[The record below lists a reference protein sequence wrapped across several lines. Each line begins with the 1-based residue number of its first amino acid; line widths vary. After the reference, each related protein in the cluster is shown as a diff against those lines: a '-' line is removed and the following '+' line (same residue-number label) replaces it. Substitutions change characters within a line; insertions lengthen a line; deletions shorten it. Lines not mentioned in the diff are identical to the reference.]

1 MKCFVFAS
9 NSGRDHRGGHSQ
21 NESVHPSFL
30 SIPDSPVI
38 MSGSALRL
46 SRAGIA
52 GAGAG
57 ARNAT
62 SRRRAM
68 APTIAMTTGTTLPS
82 APPRLPRAR
91 SLALSTFA
99 TTSRRPAQHHRPA
112 LSARPLPAVC
122 RASEDDDS
130 ASSSSS
136 SSSSSAAPDAAPRS
150 DDVLPDSLTD
160 AIHESAKATVDA
172 MNSGFSKCVVEIL
185 LPDFWDPNSGPV
197 YSEEG
202 DQQRFWKMTKR
213 FIDDVVAESAESA
226 KVKAIYPDAGVAAML
241 RNQWDDASFS
251 VASLNDRKPVD
262 EEDELV
268 VMAAPD
274 PPSLD
279 DIVKISNGLLPTQ
292 TLVMFNPRLASGDVG
307 VGLAMRRLR
316 ERFMGEFMTTYSLRP
331 IGDIGSVFK
340 RFPSQWQVFIA
351 DKDAPGRYVLAA
363 ERPSRPGGEELDLIV
378 MNALGGG
385 DGDGETGEE
394 LGLGDQVSLFARQ
407 MQRFMKSLTN

>member
-1 MKCFVFAS
+1 MKCFVARKS
-9 NSGRDHRGGHSQ
+9 PAGTRGVGHSE
-21 NESVHPSFL
+21 NESIVPLPPRQPS
-30 SIPDSPVI
+30 PPVI
-38 MSGSALRL
+38 IMRGSALRL

-52 GAGAG
+52 GAGA
-57 ARNAT
+57 RNAT
-62 SRRRAM
+62 SSRAM
-68 APTIAMTTGTTLPS
+68 APTIAMTTG
-82 APPRLPRAR
+82 
-91 SLALSTFA
+91 SLSGLA
-99 TTSRRPAQHHRPA
+99 SRRPAQYHQHHRPA
-112 LSARPLPAVC
+112 LSGRPLPAVC

-130 ASSSSS
+130 ASASS
-136 SSSSSAAPDAAPRS
+136 AAPRS

>member
-1 MKCFVFAS
+1 MLRAARHVTVGAA
-9 NSGRDHRGGHSQ
+9 GRTGQRHAVKQPSAGG
-21 NESVHPSFL
+21 
-30 SIPDSPVI
+30 
-38 MSGSALRL
+38 
-46 SRAGIA
+46 RAGPVVVRPSRNLNAGHPPPLRRVGVCYAGDEA
-52 GAGAG
+52 GAGSEAG
-57 ARNAT
+57 VGAG
-62 SRRRAM
+62 SS
-68 APTIAMTTGTTLPS
+68 P
-82 APPRLPRAR
+82 
-91 SLALSTFA
+91 
-99 TTSRRPAQHHRPA
+99 
-112 LSARPLPAVC
+112 
-122 RASEDDDS
+122 D
-130 ASSSSS
+130 ASS
-136 SSSSSAAPDAAPRS
+136 AVPRS

-202 DQQRFWKMTKR
+202 DQLRFWKMTRR
-213 FIDDVVAESAESA
+213 FIDDIVSNSAESA
-226 KVKAIYPDAGVAAML
+226 RVKAIYPDAGVAAML
-241 RNQWDDASFS
+241 RNQWTDATFS

-262 EEDELV
+262 PEDELV

-279 DIVKISNGLLPTQ
+279 DIVKISNALLPTQ

-340 RFPSQWQVFIA
+340 RFPSNWQVFIA
-351 DKDAPGRYVLAA
+351 DNDAPGRYVLAA

-378 MNALGGG
+378 MSALGGANG
-385 DGDGETGEE
+385 DGGEGGEGGE
-394 LGLGDQVSLFARQ
+394 DLGLGDKVSLFARQ
-407 MQRFMKSLTN
+407 MQRFMKSLSN

>member
-1 MKCFVFAS
+1 MWAS
-9 NSGRDHRGGHSQ
+9 GYGTTCLRVDRAQRPLSNFPHVVDTMIRTIQRIPAGATGRTGRVQTTTQPCAGGRARTAPLSRNSSASHT
-21 NESVHPSFL
+21 P
-30 SIPDSPVI
+30 
-38 MSGSALRL
+38 ALRRL
-46 SRAGIA
+46 VCYAGEGEGEGAEA
-52 GAGAG
+52 GASSAVPGAEEEV
-57 ARNAT
+57 
-62 SRRRAM
+62 
-68 APTIAMTTGTTLPS
+68 P
-82 APPRLPRAR
+82 
-91 SLALSTFA
+91 
-99 TTSRRPAQHHRPA
+99 
-112 LSARPLPAVC
+112 PAV
-122 RASEDDDS
+122 
-130 ASSSSS
+130 
-136 SSSSSAAPDAAPRS
+136 PRS

-202 DQQRFWKMTKR
+202 DQLRFWKMTRR
-213 FIDDVVAESAESA
+213 FIDDIVSNSAESA

-241 RNQWDDASFS
+241 RNQWTDATFS

-262 EEDELV
+262 PEDELV

-279 DIVKISNGLLPTQ
+279 DIVKISNALLPTQ

-340 RFPSQWQVFIA
+340 RFPSNWQVFIA
-351 DKDAPGRYVLAA
+351 DNDAPGRYVLAA

-378 MNALGGG
+378 MSALGGG
-385 DGDGETGEE
+385 NAEGGEGGNDGEE
-394 LGLGDQVSLFARQ
+394 LGLGDKVSLFARQ
-407 MQRFMKSLTN
+407 MQRFMKSLSN

>member
-1 MKCFVFAS
+1 MPDANDICSKTSCVARV
-9 NSGRDHRGGHSQ
+9 GRGR
-21 NESVHPSFL
+21 
-30 SIPDSPVI
+30 
-38 MSGSALRL
+38 
-46 SRAGIA
+46 
-52 GAGAG
+52 
-57 ARNAT
+57 AT
-62 SRRRAM
+62 SLKTMIRATQGF
-68 APTIAMTTGTTLPS
+68 AVGTTART
-82 APPRLPRAR
+82 APLHVVTQARAVGRGQLGRR
-91 SLALSTFA
+91 SPDRGA
-99 TTSRRPAQHHRPA
+99 TISKPPLRPFICHAGEGEGEVEEFP
-112 LSARPLPAVC
+112 PAVS
-122 RASEDDDS
+122 RSDEEA
-130 ASSSSS
+130 
-136 SSSSSAAPDAAPRS
+136 SAAVSRS

-202 DQQRFWKMTKR
+202 DQLRFWKMTRR
-213 FIDDVVAESAESA
+213 FIDDIVSNSAESA

-241 RNQWDDASFS
+241 RNQWTDATFS

-262 EEDELV
+262 PEDELV

-279 DIVKISNGLLPTQ
+279 DIVKISNALLPTQ

-340 RFPSQWQVFIA
+340 RFPSNWQVFIA
-351 DKDAPGRYVLAA
+351 DNDMPGRYVLAA

-378 MNALGGG
+378 MNALGGAN
-385 DGDGETGEE
+385 GEGGEGGEGGEE
-394 LGLGDQVSLFARQ
+394 LGLGDKVSLFARQ

>member
-1 MKCFVFAS
+1 MI
-9 NSGRDHRGGHSQ
+9 
-21 NESVHPSFL
+21 SVRCVSTT
-30 SIPDSPVI
+30 
-38 MSGSALRL
+38 A
-46 SRAGIA
+46 IA
-52 GAGAG
+52 GTGAKQ
-57 ARNAT
+57 ARRNA
-62 SRRRAM
+62 
-68 APTIAMTTGTTLPS
+68 LPS
-82 APPRLPRAR
+82 PQPGLCSPFRPVSLRASLENPRR
-91 SLALSTFA
+91 
-99 TTSRRPAQHHRPA
+99 
-112 LSARPLPAVC
+112 C
-122 RASEDDDS
+122 RASSEGDWEATEGAEGTDGTDGTES
-130 ASSSSS
+130 APFAQAS
-136 SSSSSAAPDAAPRS
+136 PRP

-202 DQQRFWKMTKR
+202 DQQRFWKMTRR
-213 FIDDVVAESAESA
+213 FIDDIVSNSPSTT

-241 RNQWDDASFS
+241 RNQWTDASFS
-251 VASLNDRKPVD
+251 VASLNDRKPVE

-292 TLVMFNPRLASGDVG
+292 TLVMFNPRLTSGDVG

-316 ERFMGEFMTTYSLRP
+316 ERFLGEFMTTYSLRP

-351 DKDAPGRYVLAA
+351 DNDAPGRYVLAA

-378 MNALGGG
+378 MSALGGG
-385 DGDGETGEE
+385 GQGEDGEGGEE
-394 LGLGDQVSLFARQ
+394 LGLGDKVSLFARQ
-407 MQRFMKSLTN
+407 MQRFMKSLSN